1 MEMYKADLIVTLLI
15 EWFLMTA
22 ISVAYVAWDLFT
34 RTPEMKVMK
43 WGWVLVT
50 LYTGIIGLVVYCAV
64 KQHLDRRRLAH
75 RLVSDPIQIKRPLL
89 PERHPRLIPRRPPML
104 PPLKRLPMFVH
115 ILL

>member
-1 MEMYKADLIVTLLI
+1 MYKADLIDTLLI
-15 EWFLMTA
+15 AWFLMTA

-43 WGWVLVT
+43 WGWILVT

-64 KQHLDRRRLAH
+64 KQHLARRRLAH
-75 RLVSDPIQIKRPLL
+75 RLVRDPIQIKRPLI
-89 PERHPRLIPRRPPML
+89 PKRHPRLFTSSRPIL
-104 PPLKRLPMFVH
+104 LPLKRLPMFVH